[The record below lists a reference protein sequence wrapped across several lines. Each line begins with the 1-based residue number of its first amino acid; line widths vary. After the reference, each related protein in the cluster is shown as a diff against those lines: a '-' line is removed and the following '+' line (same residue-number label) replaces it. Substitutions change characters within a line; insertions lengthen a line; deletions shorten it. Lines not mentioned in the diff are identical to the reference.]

1 MRNVLDDDNAIYSD
15 PEDGDSDFQGQVS
28 QTDKELLMMH
38 KGNLP
43 KEKKENDESFMNKN

>member
-1 MRNVLDDDNAIYSD
+1 MLEGDDAIFSE
-15 PEDGDSDFQGQVS
+15 PEDGDEDFKGQVS

-43 KEKKENDESFMNKN
+43 KEKKEAGEE